1 MRGVFLTALVALA
14 SPAAPCAAHPASA
27 GAALPPERTLQDS
40 LAAPARASS
49 PAAPTIRAVRAP
61 RPPTIDAVLDEP
73 FWHDIEPV
81 TDFRQRVPVDGAPSS
96 ERTELRVAFDDD
108 NLYFAVVLHDSDPD
122 GIRRS
127 ILHRE
132 GRIDQDDNI
141 RIGLDTYN
149 DKRNA
154 YIFEINPFGTQGD
167 ALITDESM
175 TLSDWWWE
183 GVYESEGRIT
193 DEGWVVEAAVPFTT
207 IRFADTD
214 APEMGILVE
223 RTIRRKNE
231 MVYFPHIGQEFRQGL
246 TQVSQYATLTGLEG
260 LRRGRYMEVK
270 PFAIA
275 GRSEIGARGAADGET
290 ETLNDLGLDFK
301 YSITSNLTLD
311 ATLNP
316 DFAQVEADNV
326 QINLTRFSLFFPEKR
341 EFFLER
347 AGLFDFGDAEQT
359 VVFFSRRIGIGSD
372 IAGGARLT
380 GQAGPL
386 SIGAL
391 SLWTEDPQGDRGY
404 NAAPGGLNSVLR
416 LRADPFPRTTV
427 GGILTSMDGG
437 DGFNRVLGGDFQV
450 RFGGS
455 SSVRGWFARS
465 WDGGVDHGTPREA
478 ASGADG
484 AAGFGGAAAG
494 PAGAA
499 KSGGAV
505 SLGADGDAG
514 SLIAG
519 AIQAELR
526 SSLLGAGAGYRRI
539 PIGFDPALGFVLRD
553 DMQHFTGSVA
563 AHPRFEQS
571 AWARQLVTTL
581 QGDYIAGMDGS
592 KQSTG
597 LVFTGLL
604 SFQTGDRASI
614 AIARRGEWL
623 ARPTQI
629 QGRRLEAGEY
639 DFTGAEIRLTTND
652 SREFSARG
660 GIVAS
665 EFWGGTR
672 TQLSGGLMWKTG
684 PYLTISGD
692 YTWNDVSLPV
702 EDGDFTTRL
711 FGVTVLG
718 AVSRSLFAN
727 ALVQYDD
734 VSDVLQANVRIDWI
748 HTPGS
753 DLFVVFDTGYLTGDL
768 PDPRT
773 ERWQRR
779 TGVVK
784 LTYLKAF

>member
-1 MRGVFLTALVALA
+1 MHGLLSSALA
-14 SPAAPCAAHPASA
+14 
-27 GAALPPERTLQDS
+27 G
-40 LAAPARASS
+40 LAAGTPATAQSQD
-49 PAAPTIRAVRAP
+49 APTQTIRAVRTD

-73 FWHDIEPV
+73 FWQRIEPV
-81 TDFRQRVPVDGAPSS
+81 TDFRQRVPVDGAPAS
-96 ERTELRVAFDDD
+96 ERTELRVAFDDN
-108 NLYFAVVLHDSDPD
+108 NLYFAIVLHDSDPG

-175 TLSDWWWE
+175 TLSDWNWE
-183 GVYESEGRIT
+183 GVYESEGRVT
-193 DEGWVVEAAVPFTT
+193 EDGWVVEAAIPFTT

-214 APEMGILVE
+214 SPEMGILME

-260 LRRGRYMEVK
+260 LRRGRYMEAK

-275 GRSEIGARGAADGET
+275 GRSAAGRRGDLDPET
-290 ETLNDLGLDFK
+290 ETLNEIGLDFK
-301 YSITSNLTLD
+301 YSITPNLTLD
-311 ATLNP
+311 ATVNP

-347 AGLFDFGDAEQT
+347 AGLFDFGDAEET
-359 VVFFSRRIGIGSD
+359 VVFFSRRIGIGND

-391 SLWTEDPQGDRGY
+391 SLWTEDAQGDRERY
-404 NAAPGGLNSVLR
+404 AAPGGLNSVLR
-416 LRADPFPRTTV
+416 LRADPLPRTTV
-427 GGILTSMDGG
+427 GGILTSMDADGG

-455 SSVRGWFARS
+455 SSVRGWLARS
-465 WDGGVDHGTPREA
+465 WDDGADDGAQREA
-478 ASGADG
+478 AGATG
-484 AAGFGGAAAG
+484 VATGFGGEAG
-494 PAGAA
+494 SAGAPQ
-499 KSGGAV
+499 SSGAV
-505 SLGADGDAG
+505 GRGAGADAG
-514 SLIAG
+514 SPIAG
-519 AIQAELR
+519 AIQASLR
-526 SSLLGAGAGYRRI
+526 SSLLAAGAGYRRI
-539 PIGFDPALGFVLRD
+539 PVDFDPALGFVLRN
-553 DMQHFTGSVA
+553 DMQRFTGSVG
-563 AHPRFEQS
+563 AHPRFERS

-581 QGDYIAGMDGS
+581 RGDYIAGIDGTR
-592 KQSTG
+592 QSTA
-597 LVFTGLL
+597 LVFSNLL
-604 SFQTGDRASI
+604 SFQTGDRASV
-614 AIARRGEWL
+614 AIVRRGEWL
-623 ARPTQI
+623 ARPTHI

-639 DFTGAEIRLTTND
+639 GFTGTEIRFNTND

-660 GIVAS
+660 GIVAG

-684 PYLTISGD
+684 PHLTIGGD
-692 YTWNDVSLPV
+692 YSWNDVSLPAD
-702 EDGDFTTRL
+702 DGDFTTRL
-711 FGVTVLG
+711 VGVTVLG
-718 AVSRSLFAN
+718 ALSRALFAN
-727 ALVQYDD
+727 ALIQYDD
-734 VSDVLQANVRIDWI
+734 VSNVVQANVRINWI

-768 PDPRT
+768 LDPRT

>member
-1 MRGVFLTALVALA
+1 MKLRRGLIVALA
-14 SPAAPCAAHPASA
+14 GLAS
-27 GAALPPERTLQDS
+27 G
-40 LAAPARASS
+40 APANAHSQSARGQ
-49 PAAPTIRAVRAP
+49 TVRAVRTD

-73 FWHDIEPV
+73 FWQRIEPI
-81 TDFRQRVPVDGAPSS
+81 TDFRQRVPVDGAPAS
-96 ERTELRVAFDDD
+96 ERTELRVAFDDN
-108 NLYFAVVLHDSDPD
+108 NLYFAIILHDSNPE

-154 YIFEINPFGTQGD
+154 YIFEINPLGTQGD

-175 TLSDWWWE
+175 TLSDWNWE
-183 GVYESEGRIT
+183 GVYVSEGRVT

-207 IRFADTD
+207 IRFPDED
-214 APEMGILVE
+214 VIEMGILME

-270 PFAIA
+270 PFAITGRSVA
-275 GRSEIGARGAADGET
+275 GRRGDIDPAT

-347 AGLFDFGDAEQT
+347 AGLFDFGDAQETQI
-359 VVFFSRRIGIGSD
+359 FFSRRIGINND
-372 IAGGARLT
+372 ISGGGRLT
-380 GQAGPL
+380 GQAGPV
-386 SIGAL
+386 SVGAL
-391 SLWTEDPQGDRGY
+391 SLVTDDARDAEGRVVS
-404 NAAPGGLNSVLR
+404 GGLNSVLR
-416 LRADPFPRTTV
+416 LRTDPFPRTTV
-427 GGILTSMDGG
+427 GGIFTSLDTGDGQNRVVGG
-437 DGFNRVLGGDFQV
+437 DLQV

-455 SSVRGWFARS
+455 SYVQGWVARS
-465 WDGGVDHGTPREA
+465 
-478 ASGADG
+478 
-484 AAGFGGAAAG
+484 
-494 PAGAA
+494 
-499 KSGGAV
+499 SGG
-505 SLGADGDAG
+505 LGPGDA
-514 SLIAG
+514 SPSTSASVE
-519 AIQAELR
+519 ADLR
-526 SSLLGAGAGYRRI
+526 SSLLSAGAGFTRI
-539 PIGFDPALGFVLRD
+539 PDDFSPALGFVRRR
-553 DMQHFTGSVA
+553 DMQRLTGSVA
-563 AHPRFEQS
+563 VFPRFERS
-571 AWARQLVTTL
+571 RWARQLIVV
-581 QGDYIAGMDGS
+581 GNGEHI
-592 KQSTG
+592 TG
-597 LVFTGLL
+597 LDGVKQTTVLL
-604 SFQTGDRASI
+604 SHNMLTFQTGDRAMLNIRRRSESLQSP
-614 AIARRGEWL
+614 AR
-623 ARPTQI
+623 I
-629 QGRRLEAGEY
+629 QGRELAADDY
-639 DFTGAEIRLTTND
+639 AFTRAEFRFNTND
-652 SREFSARG
+652 SRVFSARG
-660 GIVAS
+660 GFSAGG
-665 EFWGGTR
+665 FWGGDR
-672 TQLSGGLMWKTG
+672 TELSIGGMWKTG
-684 PYLTISGD
+684 PHLTIGGD
-692 YTWNDVSLPV
+692 YTWNDVSLPA
-702 EDGDFTTRL
+702 EDGDFSTRIV
-711 FGVTVLG
+711 GVTLLG

-734 VSDVLQANVRIDWI
+734 VSNVARANVRIDWI

-768 PDPRT
+768 FDPRT